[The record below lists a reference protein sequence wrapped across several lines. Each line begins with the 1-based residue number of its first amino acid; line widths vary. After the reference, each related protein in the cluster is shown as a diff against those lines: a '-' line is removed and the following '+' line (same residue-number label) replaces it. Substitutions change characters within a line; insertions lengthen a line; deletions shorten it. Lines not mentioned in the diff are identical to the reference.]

1 MAGLQDIRR
10 RIRSVKNTQQVTK
23 AMKMI
28 SAVKLRKSQ
37 ERLVSLRP
45 YAGKMKDV
53 VLRVVAGV
61 KARPELVLGAAALA
75 FISPREEKAIRV
87 LLIASDKGLCGG
99 FNANILKKAAAFLEE
114 KGKDTVRVENVGKRA
129 HDFTKRRGYTS
140 TGEHLGVPLQ
150 GLEKVAREVSV
161 EAARQY
167 QAGEIDAL
175 YVVYNHFTSA
185 VAQEPTIVK
194 IFPVELAGQPAVAG
208 IAGSTEVPHLLEP
221 DANTILES
229 LLPRFV
235 EIEVLRA
242 LLESSASEHGARMA
256 AMDKASNN
264 AGDMIAKLTLTMNK
278 IRQASITNQIIEIVS
293 GANA

>member
-45 YAGKMKDV
+45 YADKMKAVAISV
-53 VLRVVAGV
+53 VGRIKGQHLA
-61 KARPELVLGAAALA
+61 EDLVLGPSAEA
-75 FISPREEKAIRV
+75 FLNPREEKRIRV
-87 LLIASDKGLCGG
+87 VLIASDKGLCGG
-99 FNANILKKAAAFLEE
+99 FNANVLKKATQFMQARTNE
-114 KGKDTVRVENVGKRA
+114 TVLLDVVGKRA
-129 HDFTKRRGYTS
+129 ADWARKHGFKAS
-140 TGEHLGVPLQ
+140 GEYLGIPLA
-150 GLEKVAREVSV
+150 GVERVSREVCDS
-161 EAARQY
+161 AATQY
-167 QAGEIDAL
+167 HTGDIDAL
-175 YVVYNHFTSA
+175 YVIYNHFYSA
-185 VAQEPTIVK
+185 VSQEPTITK
-194 IFPVELAGQPAVAG
+194 IFPIEFDAPAIEG
-208 IAGSTEVPHLLEP
+208 KTEVAHLLEP
-221 DANTILES
+221 DPNTTLEA

-235 EIEVLRA
+235 ETEMLRS